1 MKNVKSMFGAMAL
14 GLVLFSSAFAGDVS
28 TPGYVEPPP
37 PPSAAALADGG
48 TTLTSESS
56 STGFTMQ
63 ILLEALSA
71 LF

>member
-28 TPGYVEPPP
+28 TPGYVAPPP
-37 PPSAAALADGG
+37 PPSAAPLVHGG
-48 TTLTSESS
+48 TTLPSEAS

-63 ILLEALSA
+63 ILLAALSA
-71 LF
+71 LY

>member
-28 TPGYVEPPP
+28 TPGYVAPPP
-37 PPSAAALADGG
+37 PPSAAPSGDGG
-48 TTLTSESS
+48 TTLPSEAS